1 MRTAFISHPDCLKH
15 EMFDGHPE
23 CPARLQAIE
32 DHLQAAGLFD
42 FLLHMEAPRAELKHL
57 NRVHDNSYAQ
67 QIFSSTPS
75 EGLFHIDE
83 DTAMNPHTLEAAL
96 RAAGAAVLATD
107 KVLQGEVDNA
117 FCNIRPPGH
126 HAERSQAMG
135 FCFFNNVAVGVGH
148 ALAEYGIERIAVLD
162 FDVHHGN
169 GTEDIFYGDR
179 RVMVC
184 SSYQHPFYPYSG
196 RDTEDGH
203 LINVRLRAGSIGADF
218 RQAIQHEWIPQLDQF
233 KPQMLFI
240 SAGFDAH
247 HEDDMAELNLGERDY
262 AWVTTRIMEIA
273 QRFAENRVVSLLEGG
288 YALNALGRSVAA
300 HVRTLMNL

>member
-23 CPARLQAIE
+23 CPARLSAIA
-32 DHLQAAGLFD
+32 DQLQSAGLFD
-42 FLLHMEAPRAELKHL
+42 FLLHMEAPKAELRHID
-57 NRVHDNSYAQ
+57 RVHAKGYAQ
-67 QIFSSTPS
+67 QIVACSPS
-75 EGLFHIDE
+75 EGLFHIDD

-107 KVLQGEVDNA
+107 VVLAGEADNA

-126 HAERSQAMG
+126 HAERSQPMG

-148 ALAEYGIERIAVLD
+148 ALQEHAMQRIAVLD

-184 SSYQHPFYPYSG
+184 SSFQHPFYPYSG
-196 RDTEDGH
+196 RDTQDGH
-203 LINVRLRAGSIGADF
+203 LVNVRLGAGSIGADF
-218 RQAIQHEWIPQLDQF
+218 RQAIQQEWIPQLERF
-233 KPQMLFI
+233 KPQMIFV

-247 HEDDMAELNLGERDY
+247 CEDDMAELNLGDRDY
-262 AWVTTRIMEIA
+262 AWVTARIMEIA
-273 QRFAENRVVSLLEGG
+273 HRYAENRIVSLLEGG
-288 YALNALGRSVAA
+288 YALHALGRSVTA
-300 HVRTLMNL
+300 HVRTLMDL

>member
-1 MRTAFISHPDCLKH
+1 
-15 EMFDGHPE
+15 MFDGHPE
-23 CPARLQAIE
+23 CPARIRVVE

-42 FLLHMEAPRAELKHL
+42 FLDHMEAPKAKVKHL
-57 NRVHDNSYAQ
+57 NRVHDEEYAQ
-67 QIFSSTPS
+67 EIFASTPS
-75 EGLFHIDE
+75 EGLVHIDD

-117 FCNIRPPGH
+117 FCNVRPPGH
-126 HAERSQAMG
+126 HAERSKAMG

-148 ALAEYGIERIAVLD
+148 AIEEYGLARIAVLD

-184 SSYQHPFYPYSG
+184 SSFQHPFYPYSG
-196 RDTEDGH
+196 RESEDGH
-203 LINVRLRAGSIGADF
+203 LVNVRLKAGSIGADF
-218 RQAIQHEWIPQLDQF
+218 RQAIQHEWIPQLDRF

-247 HEDDMAELNLGERDY
+247 YEDDMAELNLGDRDY
-262 AWVTTRIMEIA
+262 AWVTTRVMEIA
-273 QRFAENRVVSLLEGG
+273 QRYAHNRIVSLLEGG
-288 YALNALGRSVAA
+288 YALNALGRSVTS
-300 HVRTLMNL
+300 HVRTLMDL

>member
-1 MRTAFISHPDCLKH
+1 MRTAFISHPDCLRH

-23 CPARLQAIE
+23 CSARLRVVD

-42 FLLHMEAPRAELKHL
+42 FLLHFTAPKAQVKQLD
-57 NRVHDNSYAQ
+57 RVHAMGYAQ
-67 QIFSSTPS
+67 EIIACTPN
-75 EGLFHIDE
+75 EGLFHIDD
-83 DTAMNPHTLEAAL
+83 DTAMNPNTPEAAL
-96 RAAGAAVLATD
+96 RAAGAVVLATD

-117 FCNIRPPGH
+117 FCNVRPPGH
-126 HAERSQAMG
+126 HAERSRAMG

-148 ALAEYGIERIAVLD
+148 ALEEYGLERIAVLD

-184 SSYQHPFYPYSG
+184 SSFQHPFYPYSG
-196 RDTEDGH
+196 RDTVDGH
-203 LINVRLRAGSIGADF
+203 LVNVRLKAGSIGADF
-218 RQAIQHEWIPQLDQF
+218 RQAIQHEWIPQLERF
-233 KPQMLFI
+233 KPQMIFI

-247 HEDDMAELNLGERDY
+247 YEEDMADLNLGERDY

-273 QRFAENRVVSLLEGG
+273 QKYANNRIVSSLEGG
-288 YALNALGRSVAA
+288 YALNALGRSVTA
-300 HVRTLMNL
+300 HVRTLMAL